1 MCSNGRCSVALLAP
15 SPYMEFR
22 PVPAQAIP
30 SHNLGQ
36 PAFHPPTPLIVAA
49 LCLMA
54 DLDGTLESR
63 IVIVTQKDVDR
74 LLPVAQPFLALH
86 HHSPTDLGVIPLLA
100 VHALPPFFLS
110 SVLRNR

>member
-1 MCSNGRCSVALLAP
+1 
-15 SPYMEFR
+15 MEFR
-22 PVPAQAIP
+22 PVPAQAIQ

-36 PAFHPPTPLIVAA
+36 PAFHPPTPFIVAA

-74 LLPVAQPFLALH
+74 LLPVAQPFLAPPP
-86 HHSPTDLGVIPLLA
+86 SQPNGSGRNTIGGRSGA
-100 VHALPPFFLS
+100 ALP
-110 SVLRNR
+110 